1 MKTLSKVAISLL
13 SVAGLGTAGYFV
25 VKSIKN
31 KKSANGEN
39 TQPAE
44 RETVEEEDEN
54 KLTLIHRK
62 RAMEKLQLL
71 KDKKTIT
78 RNDLI
83 SIFRDPDFFNGD
95 EEYVFDAESPYEL
108 IFPDD
113 KDDIVIFEN
122 RYFTWKLYYE
132 TGINTYIRI
141 DNKNKNVTFITKFCT
156 LHYIKGKLPDMEVN
170 REYVNVFSFKGL
182 VDKMIES
189 TIPESFICELI
200 DYMHCN
206 ASDDYNQ
213 HRETKS
219 DNKYLSDEQLIDHSK
234 EK

>member
-1 MKTLSKVAISLL
+1 MEKFNKVAISLL
-13 SVAGLGTAGYFV
+13 SLAGLGTAGYFV

-31 KKSANGEN
+31 KKSAKGKI
-39 TQPAE
+39 TQPAK

-54 KLTLIHRK
+54 KSTLIHRK

-83 SIFRDPDFFNGD
+83 SVFRDPDFFNGNED
-95 EEYVFDAESPYEL
+95 HVFDAESHYNL
-108 IFPDD
+108 IFPEEYNDV
-113 KDDIVIFEN
+113 VIFEN
-122 RYFTWKLYYE
+122 RYYTWKLYYE
-132 TGINTYIRI
+132 NGINTYIRI
-141 DNKNKNVTFITKFCT
+141 DNKSKKVTFVTKFCT

-170 REYVNVFSFKGL
+170 REYVNVYSFDEL

-189 TIPESFICELI
+189 TVPECYISELI
-200 DYMHCN
+200 GYMHCV

-213 HRETKS
+213 HRTTKS